1 MTEEKRLYRSRDALV
16 AGVCAGVADYFNV
29 DPVVIRILTVV
40 LTLASGGLLAIA
52 YLALWVVL
60 PKEPLR
66 APLDV
71 EPQQVHSETYGAVP
85 CDTARGKTDQSFNQ
99 AVSPATMASWR
110 YASTQYSGVGH
121 APPEPPLGASREA
134 SQVPLERD
142 VPYSGQTAGWSGVPT
157 PPTPSSYVETP
168 APRPDTAPAGFRV
181 RIALLLGT
189 LLLFIGG
196 SALVSFVVEGVQWW
210 QCWPLLLAIVGIV
223 IVVVPVQNE
232 RRMDEVSLG
241 LAIFFLGMTLLPM
254 SMGLLGWDLI
264 WIMLAHLWPL
274 LCIAAGLI
282 VMGAA
287 MSSPVLRLTAVL
299 LFAVFCVAGVVWF
312 SVSGAVEEIV
322 LLAPYG
328 REYHFLIVQ

>member
-1 MTEEKRLYRSRDALV
+1 MTEEKRLYRSRNALV

-71 EPQQVHSETYGAVP
+71 EPQQVHSETYGTVP
-85 CDTARGKTDQSFNQ
+85 CDTARGKTDQSFGQ

-121 APPEPPLGASREA
+121 APPEPPLGVSREA
-134 SQVPLERD
+134 SQTPLERD
-142 VPYSGQTAGWSGVPT
+142 IPYPAQTAEWPGVST

-168 APRPDTAPAGFRV
+168 APRPDIAPSGFRV
-181 RIALLLGT
+181 RVALLLGT

-210 QCWPLLLAIVGIV
+210 QCWPLALAILGIV
-223 IVVVPVQNE
+223 RVVVPDQNS

-241 LAIFFLGMTLLPM
+241 LAVFFLGMTLLPI
-254 SMGLLGWDLI
+254 SMGLLEWNSL
-264 WIMLAHLWPL
+264 WSMLAHLWPI

-287 MSSPVLRLTAVL
+287 MSSPALRLIAVL
-299 LFAVFCVAGVVWF
+299 LFGVFCVVGVIWF
-312 SVSGAVEEIV
+312 SVPGAVEELV
-322 LLAPYG
+322 LTAPYG
-328 REYHFLIVQ
+328 REYHVLIVQ